1 MLTCATRLLT
11 SWLPRYADHCDALNM
26 AGSAGCNGFNN
37 NGFMKR
43 CIHESCGAHAGIVPD
58 HPALVSCVRTTVPS
72 NQPTPT
78 GNDPSCKSGGGG
90 GGNDPFPYA
99 NGCAG
104 TSNRSTCNCAG
115 VRPPFGKPERSVPL
129 QNDYHFPVGEAAERE
144 GLPTLVLVATT
155 ASTATIT
162 KVTAGDSIA
171 NDTATLQLGDTKW
184 GWELLLAASSGTSGT
199 SGAAVV
205 EHKFGEWAELR
216 FLDLDLDRDLDRAQ
230 LPNPHSSSSSSS
242 VSIRKPVGFVDS
254 IDQPIYDF
262 STVDPQYHC
271 KQDIDPTDWM
281 GHLAA
286 NISGGEEATP
296 QAAGT
301 LMAPNTDS
309 GTVCVACKV

>member
-1 MLTCATRLLT
+1 M
-11 SWLPRYADHCDALNM
+11 NM

-37 NGFMKR
+37 NGFMKL
-43 CIHESCGAHAGIVPD
+43 CIHESCGTHAGIVPD
-58 HPALVSCVRTTVPS
+58 HPALVSCVRNTVPI
-72 NQPTPT
+72 NQPTPKGDGRT
-78 GNDPSCKSGGGG
+78 CKSGGGG

-115 VRPPFGKPERSVPL
+115 VRPPFGKPEHPVPL
-129 QNDYHFPVGEAAERE
+129 QNDYHFPVGEAGERE
-144 GLPTLVLVATT
+144 GLPTLVLVAAT
-155 ASTATIT
+155 ASAATIT
-162 KVTAGDSIA
+162 KVTTGDSAA
-171 NDTATLQLGDTKW
+171 NETATLQLGDTKW
-184 GWELLLAASSGTSGT
+184 GWELLLAESSGT
-199 SGAAVV
+199 AVV
-205 EHKFGEWAELR
+205 EHKFEEWAELR
-216 FLDLDLDRDLDRAQ
+216 FLDLDQALAQ
-230 LPNPHSSSSSSS
+230 HPTLTPHSGGGGGGGGSSSS
-242 VSIRKPVGFVDS
+242 VSIRKPVGFVDR

-262 STVDPQYHC
+262 STVDLQYHC

-309 GTVCVACKV
+309 GAVCCAECAKCNRKR